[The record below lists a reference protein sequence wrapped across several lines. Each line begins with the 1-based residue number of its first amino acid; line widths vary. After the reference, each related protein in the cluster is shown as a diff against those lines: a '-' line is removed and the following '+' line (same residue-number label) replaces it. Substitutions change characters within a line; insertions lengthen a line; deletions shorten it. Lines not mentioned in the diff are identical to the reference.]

1 MYNTPLAGKGSSD
14 FIEELA
20 FGLNLT
26 LYEGSDCPFDGLARL
41 NSSTAKTKIARPAQA
56 IKALEPNPQEIIR
69 AAWISHPIET
79 LTKGKTRQSCPFY
92 HLRWNTDPSFLC

>member
-41 NSSTAKTKIARPAQA
+41 NSSTAKTKIARPAY
-56 IKALEPNPQEIIR
+56 P
-69 AAWISHPIET
+69 
-79 LTKGKTRQSCPFY
+79 
-92 HLRWNTDPSFLC
+92 LRPLNLNLRRLSKQPGSPTQ